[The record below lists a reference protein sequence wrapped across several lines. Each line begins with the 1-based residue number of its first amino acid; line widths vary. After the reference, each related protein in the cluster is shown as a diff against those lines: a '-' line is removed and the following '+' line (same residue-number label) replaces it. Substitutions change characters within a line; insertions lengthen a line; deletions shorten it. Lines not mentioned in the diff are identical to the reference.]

1 MKNYEVTL
9 MATSYKKVEI
19 CADNE
24 RAAEGLAA
32 RMYHQTDMLNF
43 TNEDVDELAVQ
54 AAELETPVDKLA
66 MSAKDRMYMSLLRF
80 CMEQTAEFDEEDI
93 REMLDEIYWDS
104 GFDPCFTGSLFLSV
118 ALRWTAPRK
127 CPTPTVITVC
137 LV

>member
-19 CADNE
+19 CAENE
-24 RAAEGLAA
+24 RTAEGLAA

-54 AAELETPVDKLA
+54 ATEIEKPVDKLA

-80 CMEQTAEFDEEDI
+80 CMEQTAEFDEE
-93 REMLDEIYWDS
+93 ES
-104 GFDPCFTGSLFLSV
+104 GRCWMKSIGTGTSILCFTGSLFLSA

-127 CPTPTVITVC
+127 CLTPTAITACSV
-137 LV
+137 